1 MDHLHKGAVSGVKSG
16 TKLRSGQLG
25 PARCTE
31 FGSVIARLGVVLGR
45 RLGVVLGR
53 RLGVV
58 LGRRRASCPASSDIS
73 KSATKSV

>member
-1 MDHLHKGAVSGVKSG
+1 MAHRHKGAISGVKSG
-16 TKLRSGQLG
+16 TKPRSGQLG

-53 RLGVV
+53 R
-58 LGRRRASCPASSDIS
+58 RASCPASSDIS
-73 KSATKSV
+73 KSATKFV